1 MKFVKM
7 LTAVAFIVAVSASL
21 ALAADKEKE
30 LKGKIKEGSC
40 CAKAK
45 AAGKACAHPCCVE
58 AAKAGNVCEKCNAE
72 KKK

>member
-21 ALAADKEKE
+21 ALAADKE
-30 LKGKIKEGSC
+30 LKGKVKEGSC

>member
-21 ALAADKEKE
+21 ALAADKE

-45 AAGKACAHPCCVE
+45 AAGKACAHPC
-58 AAKAGNVCEKCNAE
+58 
-72 KKK
+72 